1 MDSMTHR
8 DSKGFVY
15 TCSGRVSLQRLG
27 FNNRYLEGLSVM
39 RASPGSSAVDV
50 PLFYVRE
57 DEGYHRD
64 GYYRQYALPDGETYG
79 QTPSDAAFTA
89 WLAACDDRWPGPVP
103 RLHKAQEHPRFCVGQ
118 VHYICIGV
126 RRIAASEVALVVR
139 EVPGWPGERTYFYDN
154 NAVEVLYRPVAHDR
168 WQRLQAAYQV
178 RTYVVDPAHPRLLNE
193 AQKML
198 FDFLDEAWTTY
209 MHKANPYATP
219 AGAAPPALGEAGEK
233 ADVTLVLAID
243 LLLDAAL
250 EGLKGADARAAQAQ
264 HLALYLER
272 RAGALRAH
280 AHALGADKP
289 KTACPKVSP

>member
-1 MDSMTHR
+1 
-8 DSKGFVY
+8 
-15 TCSGRVSLQRLG
+15 
-27 FNNRYLEGLSVM
+27 
-39 RASPGSSAVDV
+39 
-50 PLFYVRE
+50 
-57 DEGYHRD
+57 
-64 GYYRQYALPDGETYG
+64 
-79 QTPSDAAFTA
+79 
-89 WLAACDDRWPGPVP
+89 
-103 RLHKAQEHPRFCVGQ
+103 
-118 VHYICIGV
+118 
-126 RRIAASEVALVVR
+126 
-139 EVPGWPGERTYFYDN
+139 
-154 NAVEVLYRPVAHDR
+154 
-168 WQRLQAAYQV
+168 
-178 RTYVVDPAHPRLLNE
+178 
-193 AQKML
+193 ML

-280 AHALGADKP
+280 AHAHGADKP